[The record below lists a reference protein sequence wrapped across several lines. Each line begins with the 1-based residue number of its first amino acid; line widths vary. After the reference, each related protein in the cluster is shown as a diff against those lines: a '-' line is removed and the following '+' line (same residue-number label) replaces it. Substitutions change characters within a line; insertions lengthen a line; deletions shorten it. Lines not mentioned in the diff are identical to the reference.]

1 MSESNVK
8 VPAADPELEAIMKR
22 NELAHAAVVKA
33 YQQLAKGEM
42 SLRDFK
48 QVVKEL
54 DTAVKDIKTRA
65 KTLKG
70 T

>member
-1 MSESNVK
+1 MSESTSK
-8 VPAADPELEAIMKR
+8 VPMADPELEAIMKR
-22 NELAHAAVVKA
+22 NEVAHAALGKA

-54 DTAVKDIKTRA
+54 DTVVKDIKVRA
-65 KTLKG
+65 KALKG